1 MQHRAG
7 AGSGGG
13 VRPGF
18 SLTYEELH
26 EVSCAGLTQRQPS
39 RARRPHEE
47 RPGERRGHAKP
58 TPNIFGVGLCC
69 PRGSR
74 RAPHPPPPA
83 LFFRRVRGDAR
94 QGKRGSETGG
104 VRSAHRKPPEVDP
117 RGANPARP
125 ARARLVFPGFPKSK
139 ICCGWV
145 GTMKVGSLT
154 GFTPALVRGRRV
166 ARATLTE
173 PAGTG
178 AAGSRRVCA
187 LKRKR
192 KRKSTRVRKRM
203 RERKRKRTRVRK
215 RMRVR
220 KRKRMR
226 KWKWKRTRE
235 RKRVRNKTRGRGR
248 GSGSGGGRG

>member
-1 MQHRAG
+1 MRSA
-7 AGSGGG
+7 APDSRSGN
-13 VRPGF
+13 R
-18 SLTYEELH
+18 
-26 EVSCAGLTQRQPS
+26 
-39 RARRPHEE
+39 RARGGPMRS
-47 RPGERRGHAKP
+47 A
-58 TPNIFGVGLCC
+58 
-69 PRGSR
+69 RGSEEGTR
-74 RAPHPPPPA
+74 NPHQIYLVWVCAALMAPEALLIPPPPA
-83 LFFRRVRGDAR
+83 LFVRRVRGDAR

-235 RKRVRNKTRGRGR
+235 RKRMRNKTRGRGR